1 MASTLAAP
9 SFGHLGVLTR
19 PWTAQQALDL
29 LPENNGPRVEVVG
42 GSVVVSPGAD
52 FDLRDRG
59 PSLVLHELADGEYV
73 PVVAAAG
80 GGTFAMREP
89 FAFEIDPADL
99 LDEEG

>member
-1 MASTLAAP
+1 MVSRDDLFVP
-9 SFGHLGVLTR
+9 DLVVLR
-19 PWTAQQALDL
+19 RSGRGRKSMPI
-29 LPENNGPRVEVVG
+29 GEV
-42 GSVVVSPGAD
+42 PY
-52 FDLRDRG
+52 FLRIDLRDRG